1 MKLLFVL
8 FSICLLSAGCKKS
21 SAEDD
26 KEMPVIVLTAPA
38 DNSTVPA
45 GGTVN
50 ITGNA
55 TDNKNVYM
63 IHVHISD
70 YTSGKLLID
79 IHRYPNS
86 TSYTITESFTATA
99 GVVYQVQVRAR
110 DNAANET
117 VVTRLVTTN

>member
-1 MKLLFVL
+1 MKFLFIL
-8 FSICLLSAGCKKS
+8 SSICLLVAGCKKS

-26 KEMPVIVLTAPA
+26 KEMPVIVLAAPA
-38 DNSTVPA
+38 DNSVVPGGSTVSIA
-45 GGTVN
+45 GN
-50 ITGNA
+50 I

-86 TSYTITESFTATA
+86 TNYNLAESFTANA
-99 GVVYQVQVRAR
+99 GITYQVQVRAR

-117 VVTRLVTTN
+117 IVTRMITAN

>member
-1 MKLLFVL
+1 MKCLFIL
-8 FSICLLSAGCKKS
+8 SSICLLVTGCKKS

-38 DNSTVPA
+38 DNSVVTGGSTVSIA
-45 GGTVN
+45 GNV
-50 ITGNA
+50 

-63 IHVHISD
+63 IHIHISD
-70 YTSGKLLID
+70 YASGKLLID

-86 TSYTITESFTATA
+86 TSYSLAESFTANA
-99 GVVYQVQVRAR
+99 GIIYQVQVRAR

-117 VVTRLVTTN
+117 IVTRMITTN